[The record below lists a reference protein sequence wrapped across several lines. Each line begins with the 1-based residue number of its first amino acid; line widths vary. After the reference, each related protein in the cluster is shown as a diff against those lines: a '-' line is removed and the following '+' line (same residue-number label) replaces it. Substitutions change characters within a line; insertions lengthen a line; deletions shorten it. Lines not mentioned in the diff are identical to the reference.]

1 MPLGLAIDTAGKTQA
16 AEQAPVQI
24 RFGDGP
30 TDLIPV
36 EWAQAIIRKLAD
48 DHRAQF
54 GQLLAAAVLGV
65 ELNQPG
71 RRHAR

>member
-1 MPLGLAIDTAGKTQA
+1 VPIDQDGQA
-16 AEQAPVQI
+16 APPEAARV

-30 TDLIPV
+30 TDVIPL

-71 RRHAR
+71 RRHAK

>member
-1 MPLGLAIDTAGKTQA
+1 MPLGLAIEAAPAARPA
-16 AEQAPVQI
+16 AEDTRI

-30 TDLIPV
+30 TDVIPV

-71 RRHAR
+71 RRHPR

>member
-1 MPLGLAIDTAGKTQA
+1 MPLGLAIDAASAQA
-16 AEQAPVQI
+16 DEDTRI

-36 EWAQAIIRKLAD
+36 EWAEAIIRKLAD

-54 GQLLAAAVLGV
+54 AQLLGAAVLGV

-71 RRHAR
+71 RRQTR